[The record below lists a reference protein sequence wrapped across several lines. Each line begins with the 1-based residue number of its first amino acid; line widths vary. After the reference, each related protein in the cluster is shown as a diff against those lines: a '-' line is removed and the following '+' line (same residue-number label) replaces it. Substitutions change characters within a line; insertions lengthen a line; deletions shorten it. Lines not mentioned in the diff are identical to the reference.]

1 MTVLEYLQKTEV
13 NEFTFIKARA
23 RKDAQ
28 TPFYHAEYQ
37 TTPMFQKHEIVSTE
51 FLSNYIILN
60 DRQEAIEWLSGAGWN
75 SKIRSGWARCL
86 LVISP
91 EDLKTLIPNAE
102 QRNSLVEFIDKK
114 LKP

>member
-37 TTPMFQKHEIVSTE
+37 TTPMFQKREIVSTG

-75 SKIRSGWARCL
+75 YRIRKGWARCL
-86 LVISP
+86 LVINP
-91 EDLKTLIPNAE
+91 EDFKLLYGEKQMQEITAY
-102 QRNSLVEFIDKK
+102 IDKK